1 MVDTRSKPTRQP
13 KRQVA
18 ASPSPSKRPKAA
30 SRTPSSASR
39 KNKVVAT
46 KPIKSPELKLPG
58 ILDSQTL
65 EDSSVLSIASSTAS
79 RPGLSFHIQKQLAKD
94 IESNGG
100 IGVFRKQKVSQAVCK
115 FLDKQD
121 NPIYGVRGDPL
132 RSQLQQYI
140 KRWKR
145 LDREGTYAEKV
156 LNRFTVQ
163 SAANQRAAERNKTA
177 KQSKESSSFSSG
189 DDSGS
194 DSSSSISTKGEE
206 EKPKPTKRKLNTADP
221 VLKVASK
228 PLKSISFKPEEKEEV
243 IMPSPPPKI
252 PHSLETGT
260 LRSLHQACHLFCV
273 EEASHLTLSFH
284 PLSPRRRY
292 PGEP

>member
-1 MVDTRSKPTRQP
+1 MLALSLAMVDTRSKPTRQP

-156 LNRFTVQ
+156 LNKFTVQ

-177 KQSKESSSFSSG
+177 KQSKESSSSSSG
-189 DDSGS
+189 EDSGS

-228 PLKSISFKPEEKEEV
+228 PLKSISFKPEEKEQV
-243 IMPSPPPKI
+243 IMPSLPPRYHT
-252 PHSLETGT
+252 HS
-260 LRSLHQACHLFCV
+260 RQV
-273 EEASHLTLSFH
+273 
-284 PLSPRRRY
+284 R
-292 PGEP
+292 

>member
-13 KRQVA
+13 KRQEA

-30 SRTPSSASR
+30 TSRTPSSASR

-163 SAANQRAAERNKTA
+163 SAANQRAAERNKTE
-177 KQSKESSSFSSG
+177 KQSKESSSSSSG

-243 IMPSPPPKI
+243 IMPSPPPRN
-252 PHSLETGT
+252 HTSS
-260 LRSLHQACHLFCV
+260 RQV
-273 EEASHLTLSFH
+273 
-284 PLSPRRRY
+284 R
-292 PGEP
+292 